1 MDENKKFITLKQ
13 ATMIKKYVD
22 GSEPA
27 VDSALSTVS
36 TNPVQNKA
44 VSAALAGKLS
54 TNGGTIT
61 GNLTLKNSGSY
72 GNKINF
78 GDGDFVHLHEVS
90 DDKLEIKAKNID
102 FVVAEKITKNG
113 KDFDGGT
120 GISKIEQT
128 TISTADGGDNV
139 ITVTL
144 SDGTVSTFTVKNG
157 SQGAT
162 GAVGAKGDKGD
173 KGERGIQGEK
183 GEKGD
188 PGSDATVTVDTALSS
203 TSANPLQNK
212 AIYTALSGKLSAT
225 GTAASAT
232 KLAASRTIQTNLAS
246 TSSAS
251 FNGTANIT
259 PGVTGI
265 LPKANGGTGNSTGY
279 VTAGQKSG
287 TTLGR
292 YATVEGSANT
302 ASGEYSHA
310 EGQANIA
317 SGVCSHAEG
326 SYTKAEGS
334 VSHAEGASTIA
345 SGNSA
350 HAEGALTHANG
361 DFSHAGGSYT
371 IAGGECQTV
380 IGECNTENSARGE
393 YFIIGNGSTNTSR
406 SNCFRVNRI
415 AVYGGTYNSSGADYA
430 EYFEWM
436 DGNPDGEDR
445 RGKFVALDG
454 ENIRLANPD
463 DDFILGVVSGDPS
476 VIGDSHDDQWNG
488 MYVSDIFGSP
498 VFEDV
503 DVPDKTD
510 VEGNVIIPAHSERR
524 LKLNP
529 DYDNSRAYIPRS
541 ERPEWTAVGM
551 MGKLVVTD
559 DGSCAVNGW
568 CKPAYGGVGTKSDT
582 RTNFR
587 VMKRLDANHVRVL
600 VL

>member
-22 GSEPA
+22 GSETA
-27 VDSALSTVS
+27 VDSALSSVS

-61 GNLTLKNSGSY
+61 GNLTLKSSGSN
-72 GNKINF
+72 GNKLNF

-113 KDFDGGT
+113 EDFDGGT

-128 TISTADGGDNV
+128 TISDADGGDNV

-144 SDGTVSTFTVKNG
+144 SDGTLSTFTVKNG
-157 SQGAT
+157 SKGSDGA
-162 GAVGAKGDKGD
+162 AGAKGDKGD

-188 PGSDATVTVDTALSS
+188 TGATGAKGDKGDKGDPGSDATVTVDSSLSS
-203 TSANPLQNK
+203 TSTHPLQNK
-212 AIYTALSGKLSAT
+212 AIYTALSGKLSST

-232 KLAASRTIQTNLAS
+232 KLATSRTIQVNLNS

-259 PGVTGI
+259 PGVTGVLRI
-265 LPKANGGTGNSTGY
+265 ANGGTGNNTGY

-287 TTLGR
+287 TTLGGKST
-292 YATVEGSANT
+292 AEGIGVT
-302 ASGEYSHA
+302 ASGNY
-310 EGQANIA
+310 
-317 SGVCSHAEG
+317 
-326 SYTKAEGS
+326 
-334 VSHAEGASTIA
+334 
-345 SGNSA
+345 
-350 HAEGALTHANG
+350 
-361 DFSHAGGSYT
+361 SHAGGYYTTASGQSSFSEGSDTVANTSCMTAIGSY
-371 IAGGECQTV
+371 
-380 IGECNTENSARGE
+380 NSYDESGMSSVLGD
-393 YFIIGNGSTNTSR
+393 YFVIGNGNSSAR
-406 SNCFRVNRI
+406 SNAFRVRFTGL
-415 AVYGGTYNSSGADYA
+415 VYGGTYNSSGADYA

-436 DGNPDGEDR
+436 DGNPDSEDR

-503 DVPDKTD
+503 EVPDRID
-510 VEGNVIIPAHSERR
+510 EESNVIIPAHSEHR

-529 DYDNSRAYIPRS
+529 DYDNSRTYIPRS
-541 ERPEWTAVGM
+541 KRPEWAAVGM

-559 DGSCAVNGW
+559 DGSCTVNGW
-568 CKPAYGGVGTKSDT
+568 CKPADGGVGTKSDI